1 MENSGLIH
9 MIKNE
14 KYEEI
19 SLMHDL
25 FSKVSDAFN
34 ILGKNLA

>member
-1 MENSGLIH
+1 MENSGIIH

-19 SLMHDL
+19 ALMYDL
-25 FSKVSDAFN
+25 FSKVSDAFT
-34 ILGKNLA
+34 IMGKHLA